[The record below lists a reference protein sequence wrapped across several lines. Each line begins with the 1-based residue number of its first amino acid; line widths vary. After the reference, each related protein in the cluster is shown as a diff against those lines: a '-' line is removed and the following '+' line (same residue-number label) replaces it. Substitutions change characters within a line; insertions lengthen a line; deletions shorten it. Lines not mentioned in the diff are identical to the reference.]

1 MTALAVLLA
10 ALGAC
15 GNAVGARLQ
24 HAAVHDA
31 MDGRG
36 LGLRSQAQLIRNPRW
51 LGGLAALGSGTVL
64 HACALGLAPLSVVQ
78 PVGVLALP
86 ITVLLNLRQQGI
98 TARDLKPSVAL
109 SVVAATGGVG
119 AFVFLAAGSAT
130 ATPIAGDAQL
140 LATQLVAGAILALGV
155 LAMLTRS
162 KARCILFAAGCA
174 VAYGYVSVLMR
185 AVAQQLGTTE
195 LLDINPLPLLGI
207 VVAMV
212 VGGWLLQHGYAS
224 GPPDLVVACLTVI
237 DPLVAVGLGIGL
249 LGEADQVSSWT
260 AVGEVLCAVVACAGV
275 FALARYH
282 PDTQERSAPAA
293 ASLPSTTVT
302 IATSTNTATS
312 PNTANSSSD
321 LAGPSSTDRPDGSS
335 T

>member
-1 MTALAVLLA
+1 MTALAVVLA

-15 GNAVGARLQ
+15 GYAVGARLQ
-24 HAAVHDA
+24 HAAVHDTI
-31 MDGRG
+31 DGRG
-36 LGLRSQAQLIRNPRW
+36 LGLRHQVQLIRNPRW
-51 LGGLAALGSGTVL
+51 LAGLAALGSGALL

-78 PVGVLALP
+78 PIGVLALP

-98 TARDLKPSVAL
+98 RARDLNPNVAL
-109 SVVAATGGVG
+109 AVAAATGGVA
-119 AFVFLAAGSAT
+119 AFVLLAVGSAT
-130 ATPIAGDAQL
+130 ATPVAGDDQL
-140 LATQLVAGAILALGV
+140 LATQLVAGAVLALGV
-155 LAMLTRS
+155 LAVLTRS
-162 KARCILFAAGCA
+162 KVRCIFFAAGCA
-174 VAYGYVSVLMR
+174 VAYGYVSLLMR

-207 VVAMV
+207 VVAML

-249 LGEADQVSSWT
+249 LGEADRVSTWT
-260 AVGEVLCAVVACAGV
+260 AAGEALCAVVACAGV

-282 PDTQERSAPAA
+282 PDTQESRVPA
-293 ASLPSTTVT
+293 TVT
-302 IATSTNTATS
+302 G
-312 PNTANSSSD
+312 SSD

>member
-15 GNAVGARLQ
+15 GYAVGARLQ

-249 LGEADQVSSWT
+249 LGEADQVGSWT
-260 AVGEVLCAVVACAGV
+260 AAGEVLCAVVACAGV